1 MKLGATLYIRNTI
14 EAVALYQQAFGLTL
28 GYHEKFEDG
37 TYMHATFCEGSEEVF
52 AISECRN
59 DAFVELM
66 LKANLKTAR
75 PAMSYGLTLESAQ
88 AVEKAFELLKVG
100 GNIMMPLGTL
110 PWSAC
115 CAEVI
120 DRYGIYWYLTV

>member
-1 MKLGATLYIRNTI
+1 MKLGATLYIRNTV
-14 EAVALYQQAFGLTL
+14 EAVALYQEAFGLTL

-37 TYMHATFCEGSEEVF
+37 TYMHAALCKDGEEVF

-59 DAFVELM
+59 DAFVDLM
-66 LKANLKTAR
+66 LKANLKSAR
-75 PAMSYGLTLESAQ
+75 PAMSYGLTMENPQ
-88 AVEKAFELLKVG
+88 AVEKAFELLRAG

-120 DRYGIYWYLTV
+120 DRYGIYWYITI